1 MGRRC
6 GRRSGCLQGLSSIES
21 YSLSVLD
28 IWVDKLFPQ
37 GHPSIPTPTPIF
49 CSSPTI
55 CYHTPSQ
62 GEETLSPTI
71 FITPQAKAKR
81 PCHQLFVITPQAK
94 AKRPCYQLFSITPQT
109 KAKRPCHQL
118 FFITPQ
124 AKAKRPCHKPFFVIT
139 PQTKARE
146 TLSPTICY
154 PTPSQPFVI
163 TPHHQT
169 LIKYSSINKIQV
181 MTNNGDQISR
191 ALISLCP
198 VINLNRRQEGR
209 ST

>member
-1 MGRRC
+1 MREVHRAREPTFC
-6 GRRSGCLQGLSSIES
+6 GIN
-21 YSLSVLD
+21 
-28 IWVDKLFPQ
+28 PQ
-37 GHPSIPTPTPIF
+37 SHPSIPTPTPIF
-49 CSSPTI
+49 V
-55 CYHTPSQ
+55 
-62 GEETLSPTI
+62 L
-71 FITPQAKAKR
+71 
-81 PCHQLFVITPQAK
+81 HQLFVITPQAK

-139 PQTKARE
+139 PQTKARK
-146 TLSPTICY
+146 TLSPMICY
-154 PTPSQPFVI
+154 QTPSQPFVI
-163 TPHHQT
+163 TSHHQT

-198 VINLNRRQEGR
+198 VINSNRRQEGL
-209 ST
+209 STW